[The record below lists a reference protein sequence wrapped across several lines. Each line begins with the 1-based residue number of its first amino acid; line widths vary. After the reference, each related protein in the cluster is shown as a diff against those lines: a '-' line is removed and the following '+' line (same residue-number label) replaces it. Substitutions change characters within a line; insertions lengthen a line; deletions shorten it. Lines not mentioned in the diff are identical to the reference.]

1 LGVNNNNL
9 LIFNF
14 MFDTIIIGTGPTG
27 MTAAIYASRR
37 MMKTLVIS
45 KNIGGQVIWA
55 SDIKN
60 YPGIE
65 FVGGVELINKMS
77 QQVKDLGVD
86 IKIDEV
92 KKISKN
98 DDGSFLI
105 EAGKNSYLTKTIIIA
120 MGLAPKQLGL
130 DKENEL
136 TGRGISYCANCD
148 GPLFKGKNVAVA
160 GGGNAA
166 LDAAEVMSKIAGKV
180 YLIYRKPQL
189 KAFESLILAVKD
201 KSNVEIM
208 LSSEISEIIGGK
220 KLEKLKIINN
230 VSQISAEINVDG
242 LFIEIGHQPKTEIVA
257 DLVERDSLGQIV
269 VDLSGKTSH
278 DGIFAAGD
286 VIQSEFKQIIIGCG
300 QGAVAALSAYKY
312 LQMGK

>member
-1 LGVNNNNL
+1 
-9 LIFNF
+9 
-14 MFDTIIIGTGPTG
+14 MFDTIIIGSGPTG

-37 MMKTLVIS
+37 MMKVMVIS

-65 FVGGVELINKMS
+65 YVTGVDLINKMS
-77 QQVKDLGVD
+77 QQVKDLGVE
-86 IKIDEV
+86 IKVDEV

-98 DDGSFLI
+98 VDGSYLI
-105 EAGKNSYLTKTIIIA
+105 ETGKNSYSAKTIIIA
-120 MGLAPKQLGL
+120 MGLAPKQLNL
-130 DKENEL
+130 PNEVEL

-148 GPLFKGKNVAVA
+148 GPLFKGKKVAVA

-166 LDAAEVMSKIAGKV
+166 LDAAEVMSKIASQV

-189 KAFESLILAVKD
+189 KAFESLIAAVKD
-201 KSNVEIM
+201 KSNVEVI
-208 LSSEISEIIGGK
+208 LDSEISKIIGEE
-220 KLEKLKIINN
+220 KLEKLEVIANISKISRTIE
-230 VSQISAEINVDG
+230 VEG
-242 LFIEIGHQPKTEIVA
+242 LFVEIGHEPKTDLVA
-257 DLVERDSLGQIV
+257 DLVKRDTLGQII
-269 VDLSGKTSH
+269 VDLSGKTSQ

-286 VIQSEFKQIIIGCG
+286 VTPSEFKQIIVGCG

-312 LQMGK
+312 LQIGK

>member
-1 LGVNNNNL
+1 
-9 LIFNF
+9 
-14 MFDTIIIGTGPTG
+14 MFDTIIIGAGPTG

-37 MMKTLVIS
+37 MMKVLVIS

-65 FVGGVELINKMS
+65 FVVGVDLINKMS

-86 IKIDEV
+86 IKIDEI

-98 DDGSFLI
+98 SDGSFLV
-105 EAGKNSYLTKTIIIA
+105 ETGKNSYSAKTIIVA
-120 MGLAPKQLGL
+120 MGLEPKQLNL
-130 DKENEL
+130 DRENEL
-136 TGRGISYCANCD
+136 IGRGISYCANCD
-148 GPLFKGKNVAVA
+148 GPLFRGKNVAVA

-166 LDAAEVMSKIAGKV
+166 LDATEVMSKIAEKV

-189 KAFESLILAVKD
+189 KAFESLILAVKN
-201 KSNVEIM
+201 KSNVEII
-208 LSSEISEIIGGK
+208 LNSEISKIIGGE
-220 KLEKLKIINN
+220 KLEKLKIIGN
-230 VSQISAEINVDG
+230 VSQKLRELDIDG
-242 LFIEIGHQPKTEIVA
+242 LFIEIGHQPKTDVVA

-269 VDLSGKTSH
+269 VDLSGKTSC

-286 VIQSEFKQIIIGCG
+286 VTQSEFKQIIIGCG

-312 LQMGK
+312 LQLKK

>member
-1 LGVNNNNL
+1 
-9 LIFNF
+9 
-14 MFDTIIIGTGPTG
+14 MFDTIIIGSGPTG

-65 FVGGVELINKMS
+65 FVGGVDLINKMR

-98 DDGSFLI
+98 NDGSFLV
-105 EAGKNSYLTKTIIIA
+105 EAGKNNYSAKTIIIA
-120 MGLAPKQLGL
+120 MGLAPKQLNL

-148 GPLFKGKNVAVA
+148 GPLFKGKNVAVV

-180 YLIYRKPQL
+180 YLIYRKSEF
-189 KAFESLILAVKD
+189 KAFESLISAVKD
-201 KSNVEIM
+201 KSNVEII
-208 LSSEISEIIGGK
+208 LNSEISEIMGSE

-230 VSQISAEINVDG
+230 VSQISRELEING
-242 LFIEIGHQPKTEIVA
+242 LFVEIGHEPKTELVA
-257 DLVERDSLGQIV
+257 GLAERDTLGQVV
-269 VDLSGKTSH
+269 VDLSGKTSCN
-278 DGIFAAGD
+278 GIFAAGD
-286 VIQSEFKQIIIGCG
+286 VTQSEFKQIVIGCG
-300 QGAVAALSAYKY
+300 QGAIAALSAYKY
-312 LQMGK
+312 LQIKK